1 MRDHPKILGVIPARL
16 DSQRLPGKVLLKI
29 GSKPM
34 IHWVYERARQS
45 PFLSDV
51 FVATDSEQVQEYCTS
66 HDIPVMQTRRHP
78 SGSDRLHEVMERTDA
93 DIYVNIQGDE
103 PTVRADHI
111 ELLLRPL
118 LAGESEVATLKV
130 AIDVAAAQN
139 PNIVKV
145 VTDTRCRA
153 LYFSRMPIP
162 CDRDAGGA
170 IHYYKHIGLYGYT
183 RTALALFHSLPQSPL
198 ELAEKLEQLRYLE
211 NGVAIHVA
219 ETMFDTVGV
228 DTAADLEQAAALLTG
243 VRSQESEVRS
253 PESGIRNQE
262 SGIRRL

>member
-1 MRDHPKILGVIPARL
+1 MRDRPKILGVIPARL

-29 GSKPM
+29 GPKPM

-45 PFLSDV
+45 PLLSDI
-51 FVATDSEQVQEYCTS
+51 FVATDSEKVQEYCA
-66 HDIPVMQTRRHP
+66 HHGIPVMHTRRHP

-103 PTVRADHI
+103 PTVRPDHI
-111 ELLLRPL
+111 ELLLQPL
-118 LAGESEVATLKV
+118 LAGESEVTTLKV
-130 AIDVAAAQN
+130 AIDGEAAQN
-139 PNIVKV
+139 PHIVKV
-145 VTDTRCRA
+145 VTDNHRRA

-170 IHYYKHIGLYGYT
+170 IHYYKHLGLYGYT
-183 RTALALFHSLPQSPL
+183 RAALALFHNLPQSPL

-211 NGVAIHVA
+211 NGIAIQVS
-219 ETMFDTVGV
+219 ETPFDTVGV
-228 DTAADLEQAAALLTG
+228 DTAADLERAAAILT
-243 VRSQESEVRS
+243 VDRSQEPEVKS

-262 SGIRRL
+262 SGIRRV